1 MKVPLEGP
9 WCSYRNCCFYPSSAS
24 HSLPRHI
31 HFYLGFAR
39 SLHKHYRSW
48 ALVRRSLVGG
58 RLNDYADE
66 FSEVW
71 GLLLFHVFLDV
82 LLTSK
87 NFLAGSQKFALG
99 WVLRTWARVRRSFGP
114 AA

>member
-1 MKVPLEGP
+1 MLLEGP
-9 WCSYRNCCFYPSSAS
+9 RCSYRNCWFYLSFAP
-24 HSLPRHI
+24 HRLPPHI
-31 HFYLGFAR
+31 HFYMRCAR
-39 SLHKHYRSW
+39 SLHNYYRSW
-48 ALVRRSLVGG
+48 ARVRRSLVGG